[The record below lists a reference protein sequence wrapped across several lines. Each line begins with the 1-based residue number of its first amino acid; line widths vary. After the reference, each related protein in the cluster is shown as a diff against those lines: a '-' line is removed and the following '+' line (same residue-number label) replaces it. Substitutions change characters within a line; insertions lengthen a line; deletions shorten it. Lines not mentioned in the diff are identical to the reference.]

1 MKKNI
6 ITTFACMSLLVFA
19 ACFKEKDN
27 TFDGDGT
34 FVEFQTVTITAPS
47 LGRTYPLVPA
57 KRGAGTISLQVNL
70 VGRQRGSDESIKF
83 VADSLSTATAGV
95 HYRFVGDGA
104 FNIPANSST
113 GTCQLEVLNP
123 VRDSGKVLDVV
134 LRLEGNASGDIKPSE
149 NYRRVGYRITF

>member
-6 ITTFACMSLLVFA
+6 ITTFACMSLLVIA
-19 ACFKEKDN
+19 SCFKEKDN

-34 FVEFQTVTITAPS
+34 FVEFQTAITTAPS
-47 LGRTYPLVPA
+47 LGRTYPLVA
-57 KRGAGTISLQVNL
+57 TKRNAGIISLQVNL
-70 VGRQRGSDESIKF
+70 VGRQRTSDESIKF

-113 GTCQLEVLNP
+113 GTCQIEILNP
-123 VRDSGKVLDVV
+123 TTDVGLVRDVV
-134 LRLEGNASGDIKPSE
+134 LRLEGNVSGDIKPSE
-149 NYRRVGYRITF
+149 NYRRIGYRITF

>member
-1 MKKNI
+1 
-6 ITTFACMSLLVFA
+6 MSLLVIA
-19 ACFKEKDN
+19 SCFKEKDN

-34 FVEFQTVTITAPS
+34 FVEFQTAITTAPS
-47 LGRTYPLVPA
+47 LGRTYPLVAA
-57 KRGAGTISLQVNL
+57 KRNAGIISLQVNL
-70 VGRQRGSDESIKF
+70 VGRQRTSDESIKF

-113 GTCQLEVLNP
+113 GTCQIEILNP
-123 VRDSGKVLDVV
+123 TTDVGLVRDVV

-149 NYRRVGYRITF
+149 NYRRIGYRITF